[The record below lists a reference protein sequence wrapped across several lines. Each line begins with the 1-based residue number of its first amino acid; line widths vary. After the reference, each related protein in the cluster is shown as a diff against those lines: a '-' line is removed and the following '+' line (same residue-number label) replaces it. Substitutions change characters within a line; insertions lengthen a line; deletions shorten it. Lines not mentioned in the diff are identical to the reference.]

1 MSKLLIVIVVLL
13 IFSISSSSQ
22 QVSPAPQLSKQ
33 DYLQKSKSQ
42 KTGGFILLGVAATCA
57 AIAAPGNVSLGFLP
71 VLAIG
76 GLASAIISIPLFISA
91 KKNKKRAMNM
101 ALIDQR
107 DIHSPIISLMHKP
120 IPSLSISLSL

>member
-1 MSKLLIVIVVLL
+1 MTQNG
-13 IFSISSSSQ
+13 FSQ
-22 QVSPAPQLSKQ
+22 QIENTPLTKS
-33 DYLQKSKSQ
+33 DYLQKSKTQ

-57 AIAAPGNVSLGFLP
+57 AIAAPGNIDFDFLP

-91 KKNKKRAMNM
+91 KKNKKRAMSM
-101 ALIDQR
+101 TLIDKR

>member
-1 MSKLLIVIVVLL
+1 MKKIISLLLLLIVCE
-13 IFSISSSSQ
+13 
-22 QVSPAPQLSKQ
+22 VSFGQPKQSAPQLTKQ

-42 KTGGFILLGVAATCA
+42 KTGGFIFLGVAATCA
-57 AIAAPGNVSLGFLP
+57 AIAAPGNISLDFLP
-71 VLAIG
+71 VLVIG

-91 KKNKKRAMNM
+91 KKNKKRAMNIT
-101 ALIDQR
+101 LIDQR